1 VRSRFLVR
9 IDAEIL
15 QAPDAVTAD
24 CLRAKQASFHVR
36 QGYASEA
43 FAILKELR
51 SRYDAKPDARISC
64 WLNLVD
70 GLSYLF
76 AGVEGDPS
84 DKFSRA
90 LALATAA
97 KLDSTGSLAAAWLA
111 HIKFSSLNFQG
122 VSRFIDL
129 CLRTAGDDDHQA
141 LARADLVGAISLHLA
156 NRYDL
161 AKAWYAAAH
170 SHAVAEGDEATISA
184 LMHNVT
190 CMGVANLRQR
200 TLCNVPSFHSSP
212 NARLEAESTVNYD
225 ALIGTQSLSAW
236 VPILKAQVASLTGKP
251 AEALQIYES
260 NISTAKQQGMERVL
274 SYMHADIA
282 WCYAQVGNFQSARR
296 STEDAIANLT
306 VATLVDDRGATHQR
320 LADTFKL
327 VDASGEA
334 AEHERQAKASWDEFV
349 EMQHEAIRLLGGVSP
364 K

>member
-1 VRSRFLVR
+1 MRSRFLDR

-24 CLRAKQASFHVR
+24 CLRAKQASFLIR
-36 QGYASEA
+36 QGYAEEA
-43 FAILKELR
+43 SAILKELR
-51 SRYDAKPDARISC
+51 SRYNARPDARVSC
-64 WLNLVD
+64 WLNLVE

-97 KLDSTGSLAAAWLA
+97 KLGSAGALAAAWLA
-111 HIKFSSLNFQG
+111 HIKFSSLDFHG
-122 VSRFIDL
+122 VSRFVNL
-129 CLRTAGDDDHQA
+129 SLESAGDDDHQA

-161 AKAWYAAAH
+161 AKNWYAAARN
-170 SHAVAEGDEATISA
+170 HAVAEGDEATISA

-200 TLCNVPSFHSSP
+200 TLCNTPSFDGSP
-212 NARLEAESTVNYD
+212 NTRLEAESTISYD
-225 ALIGTQSLSAW
+225 ELIGTQSLSSW

-251 AEALQIYES
+251 AEALRIYENNMS
-260 NISTAKQQGMERVL
+260 VARDQGMGRVL

-282 WCYAQVGNFQSARR
+282 WCYARVENFPSAHRNA
-296 STEDAIANLT
+296 EDAIANLT
-306 VATLVDDRGATHQR
+306 TATLVDDKAATHQR

-327 VDASGEA
+327 LGAVDKATEHGE
-334 AEHERQAKASWDEFV
+334 QAKLAWDEFV
-349 EMQHEAIRLLGGVSP
+349 KLQQETTHLLGAISP
-364 K
+364 R